1 MTTLVT
7 TAGSASAN
15 SYASLAES
23 NTYHE
28 TVRPDDEITWLEQA
42 ETTRERLL
50 IMSSRLIDQHWEF
63 IGYKKDNTQALQ
75 WPRQTVLQDG
85 RWANATSFTYLDND
99 TIPQFL
105 KDATAELARILVDID
120 TTADPDGA
128 GFKQIAMAGMAVTF
142 NERDRASQ
150 GVMRTSVY
158 SFLRKYGSYRPSLN
172 SSSPGV
178 GFAKVIRQ

>member
-1 MTTLVT
+1 MTTLVN

-50 IMSSRLIDQHWEF
+50 IMSTRLIDQHWEF
-63 IGYKKDNTQALQ
+63 IGYKTANTQALQ

-85 RWANATSFTYLDND
+85 RWANSTSLKYLDND
-99 TIPQFL
+99 AIPQFL
-105 KDATAELARILVDID
+105 KDATSELARILK
-120 TTADPDGA
+120 P
-128 GFKQIAMAGMAVTF
+128 
-142 NERDRASQ
+142 
-150 GVMRTSVY
+150 
-158 SFLRKYGSYRPSLN
+158 LN
-172 SSSPGV
+172 
-178 GFAKVIRQ
+178 F